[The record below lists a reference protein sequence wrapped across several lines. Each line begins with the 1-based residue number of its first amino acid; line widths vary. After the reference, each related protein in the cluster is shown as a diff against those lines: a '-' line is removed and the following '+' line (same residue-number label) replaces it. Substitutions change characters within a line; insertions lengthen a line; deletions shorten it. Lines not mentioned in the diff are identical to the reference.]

1 MKDYRET
8 MKDLSFTREQKEA
21 MVDRLLAEQPQAVTR
36 RPKKKLLAAVAALLA
51 LTITACAAGG
61 FQALAQVVAQII
73 DPNSDQTQAQTIED
87 LFSPVGV
94 SDTDNGVTITAE
106 GVIGDIH
113 SVSVLYSIRRD
124 NGEPLIPPSEETA
137 RVSNGDNFLCFE
149 HNTGHQVLP
158 FAEYDSLSGLSA
170 YGNST
175 FLDFDVSDST
185 LYFLESWTYPQAVI
199 QPGETITA
207 QFVNLYSQE
216 MYATLSGEWI
226 ENQIPLVQGTWE
238 LTFDLNYE
246 PAAITLPTGQTFHYK
261 EITGTITELRISP
274 LSIHLEYDY
283 TVDMEALTAEYDPE
297 TVIPQDITKE
307 NWLQNQLQSLLYE
320 TALDSLKLNI
330 AGDDI
335 SPLEMIADGD
345 YTMDHHAII
354 SDTFEEIHPL
364 DTIESITIGDLTIP
378 VESP

>member
-94 SDTDNGVTITAE
+94 SDTDNGVTITVE
-106 GVIGDIH
+106 GIAGDTH
-113 SVSVLYSIRRD
+113 SISVLYSITRD

-137 RVSNGDNFLCFE
+137 RVSNGDNFLFFE
-149 HNTGHQVLP
+149 EDTTYDVTGLLEP
-158 FAEYDSLSGLSA
+158 TIGSIE
-170 YGNST
+170 

-185 LYFLESWTYPQAVI
+185 LYFLETWVCPSTRIDPDRQMEVTF
-199 QPGETITA
+199 E
-207 QFVNLYSQE
+207 NLYSHE
-216 MYATLSGEWI
+216 IYVSVSDELI
-226 ENQIPLVQGTWE
+226 ENKIPLVQGTWN
-238 LTFDLNYE
+238 LAFNLDYE
-246 PAAITLPTGQTFHYK
+246 PMSTSLPTGQTFHHK
-261 EITGTITELRISP
+261 EISGTITALRISP
-274 LSIHLEYDY
+274 LSFHLEYDY
-283 TVDMEALTAEYDPE
+283 TIDEDALLAGYDPA
-297 TVIPQDITKE
+297 TVSSQGITKE
-307 NWLQNQLQSLLYE
+307 NWLENERYFLLADSAMYLSL
-320 TALDSLKLNI
+320 TFTD
-330 AGDDI
+330 GTT
-335 SPLEMIADGD
+335 SPLFLQGD
-345 YTMDHHAII
+345 VSQVGYAIF
-354 SDTFEEIHPL
+354 SDTFETIYPL

-378 VESP
+378 VEAP